1 MVSQV
6 LPLMRVKVE
15 KVNEERENKRYQSY
29 ME

>member
-15 KVNEERENKRYQSY
+15 KVNEERENKRKQSY